1 MLTILLLKFTAFYV
15 TLSRDSLPNTV
26 VTGARVALVVQN
38 VSVALSAVAVCVLVL
53 YPDAVDEVWD
63 GWLRNVLEGGVI
75 LFAVLADLG
84 SVARTISVERDWIVV
99 ICRDEQKLTGQRVI
113 GVLGELLVFL
123 GTTGWKNGG
132 GGGVYCIIV
141 NYISHFE
148 FLLCELPQNE
158 PQVHIR

>member
-132 GGGVYCIIV
+132 GGGGIL
-141 NYISHFE
+141 HH
-148 FLLCELPQNE
+148 CELHFPF
-158 PQVHIR
+158 